1 MPVFVC
7 LFCFWHFCP
16 NAHICGTAAVLKE
29 KGQLCKTG
37 AEEKRNVNN
46 LAARHVRL
54 LQQSGGAGEDSESR

>member
-7 LFCFWHFCP
+7 FVFSMFVQIHTSV
-16 NAHICGTAAVLKE
+16 GTAAVLKV

-46 LAARHVRL
+46 LAARHTRP
-54 LQQSGGAGEDSESR
+54 LQQFGGEGEDSGSR